1 MKKVIF
7 IFLGIFFSFDIFGQ
21 SKFEGVL
28 NVQGT
33 NKKFAILIP
42 SKFEQG
48 VTNAVV
54 AMHPLNTARWNGVS
68 WRDTLT
74 AFAEQNQC
82 FLICPDGGTDGRVDD
97 SIDTLFTSMLMES
110 LYRLYG
116 YNTNKVVLMGF
127 SVGGL
132 ATYTYGLSH
141 ADKFKGFIPI
151 GAAINGTTE
160 IENLAKNAKDKIFY
174 LIHGSE
180 DDLNNRFLPAKS
192 LLIESKACVK
202 DSVLNGVGHTID
214 FTNRNEILSHA
225 YQYILT
231 NSCMTTDIQTESEI
245 EVLNIQNPASQQIF
259 IPESLSRFSMT
270 LLNSFGQNIC
280 KLHTGENAISHLTP
294 GVYFLR
300 IEHGSKVNIQK
311 IVIEN

>member
-1 MKKVIF
+1 MKLV
-7 IFLGIFFSFDIFGQ
+7 FLFFLSIFFSFGVFCQ
-21 SKFEGVL
+21 SKVEGVL

-33 NKKFAILIP
+33 PRKLSILVP
-42 SKFEQG
+42 SRFKQG
-48 VTNAVV
+48 VTNAVI
-54 AMHPLNTARWNGVS
+54 ALHPLNTARWNGVS
-68 WRDTLT
+68 WRDTLA

-82 FLICPDGGTDGRVDD
+82 FLICPDGGTDGRIDDPVDA
-97 SIDTLFTSMLMES
+97 LFISAIIETIPL
-110 LYRLYG
+110 LYG

-141 ADKFKGFIPI
+141 VDKFIGFIPI

-160 IENLAKNAKDKIFY
+160 IENLAKNAKDKIIY
-174 LIHGSE
+174 LVHGSE

-214 FTNRNEILSHA
+214 FPNRNEILSHA

-231 NSCMTTDIQTESEI
+231 NSCSTTDIQTESEF

-259 IPESLSRFSMT
+259 IPESLSHFSIT
-270 LLNSFGQNIC
+270 ILNSFGQNMC
-280 KLHTGENAISHLTP
+280 KLHTGENAISHLTS

-300 IEHGSKVNIQK
+300 IENGSKVKTQK